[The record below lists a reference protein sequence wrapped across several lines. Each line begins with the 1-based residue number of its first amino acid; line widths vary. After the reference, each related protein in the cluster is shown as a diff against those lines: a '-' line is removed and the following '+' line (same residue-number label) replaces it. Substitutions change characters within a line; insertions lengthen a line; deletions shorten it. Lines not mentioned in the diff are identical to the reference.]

1 MNKEDVRVMVEESLN
16 KVFGGNAR
24 PNEGKIENHS
34 SDKLREYY
42 LALGNN
48 EEWAKK
54 IQKEKFEKI
63 ANIDIGQV
71 CKDIDE

>member
-1 MNKEDVRVMVEESLN
+1 MNKEDVRIMVEESLN
-16 KVFGGNAR
+16 KVFGGNTR

-34 SDKLREYY
+34 SDKLRKYY

-54 IQKEKFEKI
+54 YKKK
-63 ANIDIGQV
+63 NL
-71 CKDIDE
+71 KK